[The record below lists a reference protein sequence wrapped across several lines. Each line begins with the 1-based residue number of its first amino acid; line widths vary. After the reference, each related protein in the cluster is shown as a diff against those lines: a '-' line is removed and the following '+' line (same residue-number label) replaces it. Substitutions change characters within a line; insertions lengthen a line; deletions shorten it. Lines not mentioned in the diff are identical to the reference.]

1 MDEDFKALTEKLQK
15 QVKENEKEAIGN
27 LLKHSIKSCYLKEK
41 GRIFERTLEKVK
53 GERAKRS

>member
-27 LLKHSIKSCYLKEK
+27 LPNTLSSRAISKKKAGFSK
-41 GRIFERTLEKVK
+41 GLLRK
-53 GERAKRS
+53 